1 MTMNLKQFKENLLA
15 YGADVQKWPEDMRQ
29 AGLKAMETSS
39 ELRTLLAEEK
49 RLEQVLRARKYEEPS
64 RDLAQRIVSASLS
77 KKRSPRRGL
86 RGFFSELFWEF
97 SIPRPAL
104 TAISISVIL
113 VLILGF
119 AIGFLNPIGAVSTEQ
134 TQTNLQEFLY
144 YEGEVL

>member
-1 MTMNLKQFKENLLA
+1 M
-15 YGADVQKWPEDMRQ
+15 D
-29 AGLKAMETSS
+29 TSS
-39 ELRTLLAEEK
+39 ELRTFLAEEK
-49 RLEQVLRARKYEEPS
+49 LLEQVLRTRKYEEPS
-64 RDLAQRIVSASLS
+64 RDLAQRIISASLS
-77 KKRSPRRGL
+77 KRRSVRRGL

-104 TAISISVIL
+104 TAISISLIL

-134 TQTNLQEFLY
+134 TQTDLQEFLY